1 MKRSRA
7 VQTEGRAQQRRDA
20 ARGSECVRDTAAMD
34 GCSVEV
40 DLVHNIVNRVKYDRS
55 CLSVAIPDVRARSG
69 SKAAT
74 IGQFEEWEI

>member
-20 ARGSECVRDTAAMD
+20 ARGSD
-34 GCSVEV
+34 VEV
-40 DLVHNIVNRVKYDRS
+40 DLVHSIVNRVKYDRS

-74 IGQFEEWEI
+74 IGRFEEWEI